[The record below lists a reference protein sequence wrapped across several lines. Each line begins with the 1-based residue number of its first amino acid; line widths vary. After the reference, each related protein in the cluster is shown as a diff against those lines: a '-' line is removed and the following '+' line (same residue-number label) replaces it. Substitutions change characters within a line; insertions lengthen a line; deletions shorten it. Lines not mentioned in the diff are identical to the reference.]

1 MSDPFVH
8 PSAVVLTN
16 EVGVDVRV
24 GALACVA
31 RGAKLEDGAHVG
43 EGAVV
48 SPGVRIGARA
58 RVEPGAVVTHDVP
71 SGAVVQGHPA
81 IIVGY
86 VDAPARSA
94 VAAEQV
100 RGAAHS
106 GVLVSAVRGVQLHT
120 LREVQDLRGFLC
132 AAEFDLDLPFV
143 PKRCFWVYA
152 VPNQQIRGEHAHRQC
167 AQFLVAVKG
176 QLRVVTDDG
185 TQREEFW
192 LDRPNLGLYLPPM
205 TWGIQYGYSEDAV
218 LMVLASDPYDPQDYI
233 RQYDEFL
240 SLTRSQEAA

>member
-31 RGAKLEDGAHVG
+31 GGAKLEDGARVG

-120 LREVQDLRGFLC
+120 LREVQDLRGGRSGGST
-132 AAEFDLDLPFV
+132 AAGG
-143 PKRCFWVYA
+143 A
-152 VPNQQIRGEHAHRQC
+152 GRGRGAGLGRGC
-167 AQFLVAVKG
+167 GFASGMGRGVGGGGSAGGAGVG
-176 QLRVVTDDG
+176 GAGTIMRVMKDS
-185 TQREEFW
+185 
-192 LDRPNLGLYLPPM
+192 LG
-205 TWGIQYGYSEDAV
+205 
-218 LMVLASDPYDPQDYI
+218 
-233 RQYDEFL
+233 
-240 SLTRSQEAA
+240 

>member
-31 RGAKLEDGAHVG
+31 GGAKLEDGAHVG

-106 GVLVSAVRGVQLHT
+106 GVLVSAVRG
-120 LREVQDLRGFLC
+120 E
-132 AAEFDLDLPFV
+132 
-143 PKRCFWVYA
+143 
-152 VPNQQIRGEHAHRQC
+152 
-167 AQFLVAVKG
+167 
-176 QLRVVTDDG
+176 
-185 TQREEFW
+185 
-192 LDRPNLGLYLPPM
+192 
-205 TWGIQYGYSEDAV
+205 
-218 LMVLASDPYDPQDYI
+218 
-233 RQYDEFL
+233 
-240 SLTRSQEAA
+240 